1 MSKDMCAM
9 TIWNEH
15 FFYSLKC
22 IDSNVFRTYFLSQYI
37 ERDCALVMC
46 RFAHDILQSLAFRTH
61 IFSLSCIAALLF
73 SSDERKEKRKNRNE
87 LNKRMLSIRNV
98 ECVSSTLLPP
108 PHPHVSI
115 HLKSHHLLN
124 MICLWLAGIMQK
136 YENIF
141 LWLFFSVLFASL
153 RSLFISIRSMDL
165 CIRQKQK
172 HKPERWHGIH

>member
-61 IFSLSCIAALLF
+61 IFSLMHSRTAVF
-73 SSDERKEKRKNRNE
+73 KWRTKREKKKP
-87 LNKRMLSIRNV
+87 KRI
-98 ECVSSTLLPP
+98 
-108 PHPHVSI
+108 
-115 HLKSHHLLN
+115 K
-124 MICLWLAGIMQK
+124 
-136 YENIF
+136 
-141 LWLFFSVLFASL
+141 
-153 RSLFISIRSMDL
+153 
-165 CIRQKQK
+165 
-172 HKPERWHGIH
+172 